1 MPDLSVGSG
10 TSANPGRGVSGPPS
24 FISPPFGLGDSVPMR
39 SQPGPTPDDP
49 SEAPW
54 SITWQAVV
62 SSERP
67 VSFLPPPPPPPP
79 SVCQTHFPPSLLL
92 PWIFWCIKNK
102 KPRLVWRGEVA
113 GVAAWIEIF
122 PLTFGAVS
130 SATDPSP
137 LGPDWSSRW
146 LQWYLIYSRSAGP
159 QLA

>member
-10 TSANPGRGVSGPPS
+10 TSANPGRGASIIYFASLWPWRQRSDAFPAGSHPWRPIWGSVIHHLAG
-24 FISPPFGLGDSVPMR
+24 SPLLWK
-39 SQPGPTPDDP
+39 
-49 SEAPW
+49 A
-54 SITWQAVV
+54 A
-62 SSERP
+62 SS
-67 VSFLPPPPPPPP
+67 LLPPPPPPP

-92 PWIFWCIKNK
+92 PWIFLCIKNK
-102 KPRLVWRGEVA
+102 QPRLVWRGEVA

-122 PLTFGAVS
+122 PLSFGAVS

-146 LQWYLIYSRSAGP
+146 LQRYLIYSRSAGL